1 MSILKS
7 KILQLGRSNKEEKR
21 ITSRKTWERECDQGQ
36 KSTPDMIFKEKINMP
51 RNPTGRRK
59 EISFRYSLL
68 EKIIRLH
75 ERDKNGKDKHRDYQS
90 SFISSIFDYFLKT
103 IKFQSV
109 YSKSESSF
117 RQNEQ
122 SCRPISLLKAI
133 ESLIDTI
140 TSYSYNLQLSHWR
153 AHLHRAAFTVR
164 QIKIKLGS
172 NNLWD
177 HGLEP
182 YPNLTSHI

>member
-1 MSILKS
+1 MSVLKS
-7 KILQLGRSNKEEKR
+7 KILHLGRSNKEEKR

-36 KSTPDMIFKEKINMP
+36 ESTLDMIFKEKINRP

-59 EISFRYSLL
+59 EFSFR
-68 EKIIRLH
+68 
-75 ERDKNGKDKHRDYQS
+75 
-90 SFISSIFDYFLKT
+90 
-103 IKFQSV
+103 
-109 YSKSESSF
+109 KSESSF

-140 TSYSYNLQLSHWR
+140 TSYSYNLQLFHWR
-153 AHLHRAAFTVR
+153 AHLLRAVFTVR

-177 HGLEP
+177 YGLEP